1 MARTITRLAAV
12 ASLMVVGSLVGQT
25 LANADAK
32 PAPPTPGAAGVVTE
46 SSADVLLDNAVQ
58 SLHDSLA
65 AADSYL
71 TAVIAR
77 HETGDILI
85 TTSSATDAVAP
96 AAAATSSFPVT
107 IKVVPNS
114 FSDLLARVDGIGD
127 SIDQL
132 TASGVRVRSYGI
144 DMAEG
149 KLDIELDDFSPQAQQ
164 AVQDALGDVV
174 LIDTSQAGEPTA
186 GDRANDSIPWWA
198 GDFITDYTNSC
209 TSSFGAHNNSNGYDY
224 IITAGHCL
232 FGGHDIYNSSDCYAG
247 APCGGGSLMGH
258 VYTSYFGSSTNGY
271 RDEAVARVGNAQTQ
285 GASWRDT
292 GTGYVFIKKSESAQP
307 GQLLCISGAYS
318 SQRCGYVSTANYM
331 SCETYDGGKSCR
343 LIEMNS
349 YDGNVI
355 AGKGDSGAPVYRAL
369 SGSAIPNTNGQG
381 VAADGMFVVFTNTN
395 VTCIRYPTNRTCGT
409 QVRFVD
415 LPSVLSGRG
424 LTIRTD

>member
-1 MARTITRLAAV
+1 
-12 ASLMVVGSLVGQT
+12 
-25 LANADAK
+25 
-32 PAPPTPGAAGVVTE
+32 
-46 SSADVLLDNAVQ
+46 
-58 SLHDSLA
+58 
-65 AADSYL
+65 
-71 TAVIAR
+71 
-77 HETGDILI
+77 
-85 TTSSATDAVAP
+85 
-96 AAAATSSFPVT
+96 
-107 IKVVPNS
+107 
-114 FSDLLARVDGIGD
+114 
-127 SIDQL
+127 
-132 TASGVRVRSYGI
+132 
-144 DMAEG
+144 
-149 KLDIELDDFSPQAQQ
+149 
-164 AVQDALGDVV
+164 
-174 LIDTSQAGEPTA
+174 
-186 GDRANDSIPWWA
+186 
-198 GDFITDYTNSC
+198 
-209 TSSFGAHNNSNGYDY
+209 
-224 IITAGHCL
+224 
-232 FGGHDIYNSSDCYAG
+232 
-247 APCGGGSLMGH
+247 MGH